1 MAKAGAR
8 ERKTDTD
15 NERSRRACQ
24 RHLNDLKRAHSRPP
38 ADVAVR
44 STSTPAR
51 LSGVPVSSNCT
62 SPAALCAELM
72 S

>member
-8 ERKTDTD
+8 ERKSETDG
-15 NERSRRACQ
+15 ERSRRASA
-24 RHLNDLKRAHSRPP
+24 RHLADLKRAHVRPP
-38 ADVAVR
+38 PNVAVKA
-44 STSTPAR
+44 TSTPIR
-51 LSGVPVSSNCT
+51 MSGVPASSNCT